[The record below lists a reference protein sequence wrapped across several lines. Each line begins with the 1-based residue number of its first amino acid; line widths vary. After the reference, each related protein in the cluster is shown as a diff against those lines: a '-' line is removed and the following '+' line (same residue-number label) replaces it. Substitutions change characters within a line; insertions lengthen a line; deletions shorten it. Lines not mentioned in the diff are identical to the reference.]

1 MDHRGFDGFTVVN
14 VEFFG
19 ISNVCN
25 VSLVSSADADEYN
38 SRTGRE
44 ISLCYFVVNK
54 SRHNF
59 NNSNTHTQRNL
70 NQMKKLTNDG
80 TFCNIG

>member
-44 ISLCYFVVNK
+44 ISLCYFVVNE

-59 NNSNTHTQRNL
+59 NNSIGKKTTHT
-70 NQMKKLTNDG
+70 KKFKSNEETYK
-80 TFCNIG
+80 